1 MLYIVSLIAPFL
13 HLGLIIIIA
22 VVEAIS
28 RKFATVHIRLESQC
42 RTPKIQVAD
51 ESNDL
56 GCESPPRKGPVNTA
70 S

>member
-1 MLYIVSLIAPFL
+1 MIYIVSIIAPFL

-28 RKFATVHIRLESQC
+28 RKFATARLRLECQY
-42 RTPKIQVAD
+42 RTPKIQVTD

-56 GCESPPRKGPVNTA
+56 GCESLHQKGPVNIA
-70 S
+70 K